1 MELSGLLLMS
11 VSFAVMSVSAQDMF
25 LVTAPSVFH
34 LGVRERVSVQ
44 LQSDLNQPVS
54 LYLEHETSGTL
65 MSNKA
70 SFQMAEQ
77 GETGLVELEVDKG
90 KLSLLPK
97 ESPPYLMLVCEIR
110 PGQREMVRVLVSE
123 HRGYIFI
130 QTDQP
135 VYSPTQSVNYRIF
148 TLDHAMK
155 PYGEFI
161 SFAVF
166 NAGGNKVTS
175 GMVRTKDG
183 TITRKLNIPDVSEP
197 GTWRIMAHYLGDEK
211 NAATREFRVQ
221 KFVMPSFDV
230 SIVPEESY
238 FLETLK
244 EFNFTIY
251 ASYSYGKQVKGA
263 YHCRFG
269 VREEA
274 AKEADKP
281 STAFIRGL
289 QRTGSL
295 EDGKA
300 EVGILTSQLKHLLAE
315 RGANLTQLASDK
327 VQLHI
332 AVSVTDTASGELQE
346 AELFLPMASRR
357 FSVDLSRTRSHFIP
371 GVPLRVSVLVRLPN
385 GSPAADIPVR
395 IDVPRSSD
403 LTRSGF
409 TDHEG
414 ALHSTFNNIPVG
426 DQPVTI
432 TVTVDDGVHEKIV
445 YPSMSQSKHYLYMD
459 VSPGIVS
466 LRESVSVDF
475 TVVGGKPRDGRI
487 HYLVLSKGVLRGNKS
502 LETESVARSSILV
515 SGDLIPSFRVIGYYY
530 NQAGDIIADSLWVDV
545 KDVCEGKISLTS
557 KSQYTPGSKAN
568 LDINLE
574 GQKATVALLAVD
586 KAIYALN
593 AQNKLTA
600 KQVFASMQ
608 SYDLGCSYGGGRDT
622 ADVFNDAGLSFI
634 SHSKEATSRMRKG
647 FGCESGFRRQK
658 RSLDLQQFM
667 MSKVLSYESVE
678 LQRCCQDGFTLIPM
692 KRTCEERVGRVSQTG
707 AGAACATA
715 FLECC
720 REGMAQRKLMRAQ
733 RTHGRTFDVAHME
746 DFFDTS
752 VTTIRR
758 FFPPSFAFD
767 EFQVDGSRRHV
778 LVLPDSITTWEIQA
792 ISLSSSHGICVS
804 DPHELL
810 TFKELF
816 VSLRLPYS
824 VRQYEQLAVAAVVY
838 NYGDKE
844 RKLSIHMKP
853 VDGLCSPGSA
863 STLSYLN
870 VTVSSGTSQTVTFPA
885 VPMVNGKI
893 PITLSVFDKE
903 EEMVLDTIEKE
914 LLVMTEGVQKRDEK
928 TYFINFDGRARQH
941 FQIDGLFPN
950 STIPESPTNIF
961 ARIEGEVFG
970 QSTALPLLSP
980 AGVQALLT
988 APMGCAEQTMIRMSP
1003 TALALRYLDHT
1014 QGWVELPPGSRDVA
1028 LGHVEN
1034 GYSRILTFRKSD
1046 GSYGAW
1052 TNHPSSYWL
1061 TALVVKVM
1069 SLVVDRQLEG
1079 RGQKER
1085 VEVGVSQ
1092 DEIQKSVEY
1101 LIAKQGENGSFTD
1114 PNPVIHR
1121 EMQGGVGG
1129 VEGDVSLTAFITIAL
1144 NHSLR
1149 HLTGSTK
1156 KNTEDSISRSTAFI
1170 QSRFSSLERP
1180 YAAAIAAY
1188 CLSVCGNDPQAAS
1201 FAWKNLQALATAEEE
1216 CRVWRSKSDTRL
1228 QNELRHY
1235 LVPPS
1240 EAITVETTGYALL
1253 AALANKDLEW
1263 ADSAACWLSKQENYG
1278 GGFRSTQDTI
1288 VALEAL
1294 SELAISRPPQPPPK
1308 MDAKFSV
1315 PGRSQTEKLALEKK
1329 GDRVQVELKR
1339 LLGATIN
1346 AELTGN
1352 GKAKLKVVKAYH
1364 VLEPVESCELLSI
1377 KVTVEGKVQYT
1388 ADVMYNYDY
1397 EEYSDVDDG
1406 NRHRRDVD
1414 RQDEDR
1420 RDVDR
1425 RDVDR
1430 RDVDRQDEDRQDE
1443 DRQDE
1448 DRQDEDIPRS
1458 EIDWFDA
1465 RSRRRRDTEQSDQNT
1480 VVYSVCVSHPPSR
1493 NLSGMAV
1500 ADITLLSGFQAQ
1512 REDLDKLKDLTDR
1525 YISHYEIEDSR
1536 VLLYFNELPEGSTCI
1551 AFDATQT
1558 VAVGLVQPAP
1568 AVFYDYYEP
1577 DRRCTTFYAAPSRSR
1592 MVSTLCSGDVCQC
1605 AEKPC
1610 YKEKK
1615 TFEMKIRKRTRFD
1628 FACFSPTVD
1637 YSYKVKV
1644 TSISE
1649 KGNFELYEMRVNDV
1663 LRSNGD
1669 IGVRADSVRV
1679 FAKRR
1684 HCKGQLELD
1693 QIYLIMGQDG
1703 STKDTSGE
1711 MQYLLD
1717 SSTWVE
1723 KLPLESKCKT
1733 TNKILCNDLKDFSKE
1748 YLDNGCTQ

>member
-1 MELSGLLLMS
+1 MELSVFLLMS
-11 VSFAVMSVSAQDMF
+11 VSFTAASVSAQDMF

-44 LQSDLNQPVS
+44 LLSDLQQPVS
-54 LYLEHETSGTL
+54 LYLEHETSGML

-70 SFQMAEQ
+70 SRQMAQ
-77 GETGLVELEVDKG
+77 RGETGFVELEVDKG

-97 ESPPYLMLVCEIR
+97 ASPRYLMLVCEIR
-110 PGQREMVRVLVSE
+110 PGQRDMVRVLVSE

-148 TLDHAMK
+148 TLDHAMR
-155 PYGEFI
+155 PHEEFI

-175 GMVRTKDG
+175 GIVRPKDG

-197 GTWRIMAHYLGDEK
+197 GIWKIVAHYLGDEK
-211 NAATREFRVQ
+211 NAANREFRVQ

-251 ASYSYGKQVKGA
+251 ASYSYGKKVKGA
-263 YHCRFG
+263 FHCRFG
-269 VREEA
+269 VRDEV
-274 AKEADKP
+274 AKETEKP

-289 QRTGSL
+289 QKTGSL

-300 EVGILTSQLKHLLAE
+300 EILILTSQLKHLLAE
-315 RGANLTQLASDK
+315 RGANLTQLALDR

-332 AVSVTDTASGELQE
+332 AVSVTDSASGELQE
-346 AELFLPMASRR
+346 AELFLPMVSRR

-385 GSPAADIPVR
+385 GSPAANIPVR
-395 IDVPRSSD
+395 SDVPRSSD

-409 TDHEG
+409 TDQEG

-432 TVTVDDGVHEKIV
+432 TVTVDDGVYEKIV
-445 YPSMSQSKHYLYMD
+445 YPSMSQSKSYLYMD
-459 VSPGIVS
+459 VSPGVVS
-466 LRESVSVDF
+466 LRESVSIDF
-475 TVVGGKPRDGRI
+475 TVIGGKPRDGRI
-487 HYLVLSKGVLRGNKS
+487 HYLVLSKGVLRESKS
-502 LETESVARSSILV
+502 LQTESVARSSISV
-515 SGDLIPSFRVIGYYY
+515 SSDLIPSFRVIGYYY

-568 LDINLE
+568 LDIELE
-574 GQKATVALLAVD
+574 GQKAKVALLAVD

-600 KQVFASMQ
+600 KQVFSSTQ
-608 SYDLGCSYGGGRDT
+608 SYDLGCSYGGGLDT

-634 SHSKEATSRMRKG
+634 SHPRAATSRMRKG

-667 MSKVLSYESVE
+667 MSKVLSYESAE

-692 KRTCEERVGRVSQTG
+692 KRTCEERVSRVSQTG
-707 AGAACATA
+707 GAAACATA
-715 FLECC
+715 FLDCC
-720 REGMAQRKLMRAQ
+720 REGNAQRKRMRAQ
-733 RTHGRTFDVAHME
+733 RTHGRTFDVAQLE

-767 EFQVDGSRRHV
+767 EFQVDGSKRHI
-778 LVLPDSITTWEIQA
+778 LALPDSITTWEIQA

-810 TFKELF
+810 AFKELF

-824 VRQYEQLAVAAVVY
+824 VRRYEQLAIAAVVY

-870 VTVSSGTSQTVTFPA
+870 VTVSSGASQTVTFSA

-903 EEMVLDTIEKE
+903 DEMVLDTIEKE
-914 LLVMTEGVQKRDEK
+914 LLVMTEGVQNREEK

-1003 TALALRYLDHT
+1003 TALALRYLDHS

-1028 LGHVEN
+1028 LSHVEN

-1052 TNHPSSYWL
+1052 TNHPSSNWL

-1079 RGQKER
+1079 RGEKGRE
-1085 VEVGVSQ
+1085 EVGVSQ

-1101 LIAKQGENGSFTD
+1101 LISKQDRNGSFKD

-1149 HLTGSTK
+1149 HLTGSA
-1156 KNTEDSISRSTAFI
+1156 KNNAEDSISRSTAFI
-1170 QSRFSSLERP
+1170 LSRFSSLERP
-1180 YAAAIAAY
+1180 YAVAIAAY
-1188 CLSVCGNDPQAAS
+1188 CLSVCRNDPQTAS
-1201 FAWKNLQALATAEEE
+1201 FAWKNLQALATNEEE

-1228 QNELRHY
+1228 QNEERHRQ
-1235 LVPPS
+1235 VPPP

-1294 SELAISRPPQPPPK
+1294 SELAISRPPQAPSK
-1308 MDAKFSV
+1308 MEAKFSV
-1315 PGRSQTEKLALEKK
+1315 SGRSQTEKLMLEKK

-1346 AELTGN
+1346 AELIGN

-1397 EEYSDVDDG
+1397 EEYSDVEDG
-1406 NRHRRDVD
+1406 NG
-1414 RQDEDR
+1414 DR
-1420 RDVDR
+1420 RD
-1425 RDVDR
+1425 
-1430 RDVDRQDEDRQDE
+1430 EG
-1443 DRQDE
+1443 
-1448 DRQDEDIPRS
+1448 IPRS

-1465 RSRRRRDTEQSDQNT
+1465 RSRRRRDTEQSDQNA
-1480 VVYSVCVSHPPSR
+1480 VVYSVCVSHHPSR

-1500 ADITLLSGFQAQ
+1500 ADVTLLSGFQAQ

-1525 YISHYEIEDSR
+1525 YISHYEIENSR
-1536 VLLYFNELPEGSTCI
+1536 VLLYFNELPEGSMCV
-1551 AFDATQT
+1551 AFAAMQT

-1592 MVSTLCSGDVCQC
+1592 MVSTLCSEDVCQC

-1615 TFEMKIRKRTRFD
+1615 TFEMKVRKRTRFD

-1637 YSYKVKV
+1637 YSYKVIV
-1644 TSISE
+1644 TSVSE
-1649 KGNFELYEMRVNDV
+1649 KSNFELYEMRVKDV
-1663 LRSNGD
+1663 LRANGD
-1669 IGVRADSVRV
+1669 ISVGAGSVRV

-1703 STKDTSGE
+1703 STKDTNGE

-1723 KLPLESKCKT
+1723 KLPEENKCKASA
-1733 TNKILCNDLKDFSKE
+1733 NRISCRDLDNFLVE
-1748 YLDNGCTQ
+1748 YQTNGCTQ

>member
-1 MELSGLLLMS
+1 MEFSVFLLMS
-11 VSFAVMSVSAQDMF
+11 VSFTAASVSAQDMF

-44 LQSDLNQPVS
+44 LLSDLQQPVS
-54 LYLEHETSGTL
+54 LYLEHETSGML

-70 SFQMAEQ
+70 SCQMAQ
-77 GETGLVELEVDKG
+77 RGETGFVELEVDKG

-97 ESPPYLMLVCEIR
+97 ASPRYLMLVCEIR
-110 PGQREMVRVLVSE
+110 PGQRDMVRVLVSE

-148 TLDHAMK
+148 TLDHAMR
-155 PYGEFI
+155 PHEEFI

-175 GMVRTKDG
+175 GIVRPKDG

-197 GTWRIMAHYLGDEK
+197 GIWKIVAHYLGDEK
-211 NAATREFRVQ
+211 NAANREFRVQ

-230 SIVPEESY
+230 SVVPEESY

-251 ASYSYGKQVKGA
+251 ASYSYGKKVKGA
-263 YHCRFG
+263 FHCRFG
-269 VREEA
+269 VRDEA
-274 AKEADKP
+274 AKETEKP

-289 QRTGSL
+289 QKTGSL

-300 EVGILTSQLKHLLAE
+300 EILILTSQLKHLLAE
-315 RGANLTQLASDK
+315 RGANLTQLALDR

-332 AVSVTDTASGELQE
+332 AVSVTDSASGELQE
-346 AELFLPMASRR
+346 AELFLPMVSRR

-385 GSPAADIPVR
+385 GSPAANIPVR
-395 IDVPRSSD
+395 SDVPRSSD

-409 TDHEG
+409 TDQEG

-432 TVTVDDGVHEKIV
+432 TVTVDDGVYEKIV
-445 YPSMSQSKHYLYMD
+445 YPSMSQSKSYLYMD
-459 VSPGIVS
+459 VSPGVVS
-466 LRESVSVDF
+466 LRESVSIDF
-475 TVVGGKPRDGRI
+475 TVIGGKPRDGRI
-487 HYLVLSKGVLRGNKS
+487 YYLVLSKGVLRESKS
-502 LETESVARSSILV
+502 IQTESVARSSILV
-515 SGDLIPSFRVIGYYY
+515 GSDLIPSFRVIGYYY

-545 KDVCEGKISLTS
+545 KDVCEGKISLSS
-557 KSQYTPGSKAN
+557 KSQHTPGSKAN
-568 LDINLE
+568 LDIELE
-574 GQKATVALLAVD
+574 GQKAKVALLAVD

-593 AQNKLTA
+593 AQNKLTP
-600 KQVFASMQ
+600 KQVFASME
-608 SYDLGCSYGGGRDT
+608 SYDLGCSYGGGWDT

-634 SHSKEATSRMRKG
+634 SHPKAATSRMRKG

-667 MSKVLSYESVE
+667 MSKVLSYESAE

-692 KRTCEERVGRVSQTG
+692 KRTCEERASRVSQTG
-707 AGAACATA
+707 GGAACATA
-715 FLECC
+715 FLDCC
-720 REGMAQRKLMRAQ
+720 REGNAQRKRMRAQ
-733 RTHGRTFDVAHME
+733 RTHGRT
-746 DFFDTS
+746 
-752 VTTIRR
+752 
-758 FFPPSFAFD
+758 
-767 EFQVDGSRRHV
+767 
-778 LVLPDSITTWEIQA
+778 
-792 ISLSSSHGICVS
+792 
-804 DPHELL
+804 
-810 TFKELF
+810 
-816 VSLRLPYS
+816 
-824 VRQYEQLAVAAVVY
+824 
-838 NYGDKE
+838 
-844 RKLSIHMKP
+844 
-853 VDGLCSPGSA
+853 
-863 STLSYLN
+863 
-870 VTVSSGTSQTVTFPA
+870 
-885 VPMVNGKI
+885 
-893 PITLSVFDKE
+893 
-903 EEMVLDTIEKE
+903 
-914 LLVMTEGVQKRDEK
+914 
-928 TYFINFDGRARQH
+928 GRARQH

-988 APMGCAEQTMIRMSP
+988 APMGCAEQTMIRMTP
-1003 TALALRYLDHT
+1003 TALALRYLDHS

-1028 LGHVEN
+1028 LSHVEN
-1034 GYSRILTFRKSD
+1034 GYSRILIFRKSD

-1052 TNHPSSYWL
+1052 TSHPSSNWL

-1079 RGQKER
+1079 RGEKGRE
-1085 VEVGVSQ
+1085 EIGISQ

-1101 LIAKQGENGSFTD
+1101 LISKQDGDGSFKD

-1121 EMQGGVGG
+1121 EMQVM
-1129 VEGDVSLTAFITIAL
+1129 I
-1144 NHSLR
+1144 
-1149 HLTGSTK
+1149 K
-1156 KNTEDSISRSTAFI
+1156 
-1170 QSRFSSLERP
+1170 
-1180 YAAAIAAY
+1180 
-1188 CLSVCGNDPQAAS
+1188 
-1201 FAWKNLQALATAEEE
+1201 EE
-1216 CRVWRSKSDTRL
+1216 CRVWHSKSDTRL
-1228 QNELRHY
+1228 QNEERHRQ
-1235 LVPPS
+1235 VPPP

-1294 SELAISRPPQPPPK
+1294 SELAISRPPQAPSK
-1308 MDAKFSV
+1308 MEAKFSV
-1315 PGRSQTEKLALEKK
+1315 SGRSQTEKLTLEKK

-1377 KVTVEGKVQYT
+1377 KVTMEGKVQYT

-1397 EEYSDVDDG
+1397 EEYSDVEDG
-1406 NRHRRDVD
+1406 NG
-1414 RQDEDR
+1414 DR
-1420 RDVDR
+1420 RD
-1425 RDVDR
+1425 
-1430 RDVDRQDEDRQDE
+1430 EG
-1443 DRQDE
+1443 
-1448 DRQDEDIPRS
+1448 IPRS

-1465 RSRRRRDTEQSDQNT
+1465 RSRRRRDTEQSDQNA
-1480 VVYSVCVSHPPSR
+1480 VVYSVCVSHHPSR

-1512 REDLDKLKDLTDR
+1512 REDLDKVR
-1525 YISHYEIEDSR
+1525 PP
-1536 VLLYFNELPEGSTCI
+1536 LPFTPP
-1551 AFDATQT
+1551 TQPPFRMT
-1558 VAVGLVQPAP
+1558 PKL
-1568 AVFYDYYEP
+1568 
-1577 DRRCTTFYAAPSRSR
+1577 RR
-1592 MVSTLCSGDVCQC
+1592 
-1605 AEKPC
+1605 
-1610 YKEKK
+1610 
-1615 TFEMKIRKRTRFD
+1615 
-1628 FACFSPTVD
+1628 
-1637 YSYKVKV
+1637 YKVIV
-1644 TSISE
+1644 TSVSE
-1649 KGNFELYEMRVNDV
+1649 KSNFELYEMRVKDV
-1663 LRSNGD
+1663 LRANGD
-1669 IGVRADSVRV
+1669 ISVGAGSVRV

-1684 HCKGQLELD
+1684 HCKGQLDLD

-1703 STKDTSGE
+1703 GTKDTNGE

-1723 KLPLESKCKT
+1723 KLPEESKCKASA
-1733 TNKILCNDLKDFSKE
+1733 NRIFCRDLDNFLVE
-1748 YLDNGCTQ
+1748 YQTNGCTQ